1 MGVERLRELVH
12 LIVQSWHRLT
22 RHRGPHSARVLLRH
36 CRSSLKLRLNVVIRL
51 LKLHLCILLLWH
63 IGNLIRL
70 VRVRV
75 SAWLVLPHHL
85 LVILALIKYCLLH
98 IKWSSLLLCL
108 NDRHSRRITISLNL
122 IVEWRLLIIPLRW
135 NFGVVRHILTEIRLL
150 LIA

>member
-12 LIVQSWHRLT
+12 LIVQSWQRLT

-75 SAWLVLPHHL
+75 CFKLGLRLRSGLGLKL
-85 LVILALIKYCLLH
+85 RLRL
-98 IKWSSLLLCL
+98 SLGLGL
-108 NDRHSRRITISLNL
+108 
-122 IVEWRLLIIPLRW
+122 
-135 NFGVVRHILTEIRLL
+135 G
-150 LIA
+150 